1 MTTYVFT
8 ACDKHNVKRFSL
20 TSVTETLTGKSW
32 IKRLQNTQSEAAARR
47 DVNHLKKTPEELSRS
62 DFWRRPRNAFGN
74 GMRGLGKSV
83 RDTSHLL
90 AQQLEVGWVSG
101 LWVGN
106 KKMLKLLR
114 LWKLKHRASCYQFS
128 SPKKARVIK
137 SCGAQRWPSMWNEQQ
152 DIGYSPTCTSG
163 GPAAAPAQNELCTLR
178 HRLLRVI
185 LDHLETRTLTSSWL
199 MSPRLETEC
208 LLPNRRHEQQ
218 LWHWQLLGLT
228 RVKNLHMASL
238 AQERSRALLLGDQQG
253 CISHGNNWM

>member
-74 GMRGLGKSV
+74 GMQGLGKSV

-114 LWKLKHRASCYQFS
+114 LWKLNTGHHVTNSVAQKRPESLKAVE
-128 SPKKARVIK
+128 PKDGLQCEMNSKTLATAPPVLL
-137 SCGAQRWPSMWNEQQ
+137 GAQQQ
-152 DIGYSPTCTSG
+152 PQLKMSFVYTEAQATEGHSGSPWDSDTHVLLTHVSQAG
-163 GPAAAPAQNELCTLR
+163 DRVPAAQQETWAATLALTAARSNQSEKPAHGKLGPGEITGSFAWR
-178 HRLLRVI
+178 PARL
-185 LDHLETRTLTSSWL
+185 HFT
-199 MSPRLETEC
+199 
-208 LLPNRRHEQQ
+208 
-218 LWHWQLLGLT
+218 WQ
-228 RVKNLHMASL
+228 
-238 AQERSRALLLGDQQG
+238 
-253 CISHGNNWM
+253 